1 MKCGSG
7 KHLSFQVFVWN
18 WWKSKW
24 WWWMGGERK
33 NRSSIFPWTLNLLS
47 SLLAVA
53 QVWTPVVSSSALPAS
68 STSGNG
74 NYGYKLFGNADTVT
88 VITLKSGIT
97 LPEMPICLI
106 SFQKLWIWMIEYWHL
121 IWVLITMPA
130 SVNELLQKT
139 TRLHAV
145 MGNIHFSSSYMLLPR
160 TDQNCMD
167 FVHWHDVWSMLFL
180 LAECLQ
186 RWHILP
192 WWLGEATSTLTIN
205 TRQLCLSGQ
214 KIIRPILI
222 RSLLLLE

>member
-1 MKCGSG
+1 
-7 KHLSFQVFVWN
+7 
-18 WWKSKW
+18 
-24 WWWMGGERK
+24 MGGERK

-106 SFQKLWIWMIEYWHL
+106 SFQKLWIWTIEYWHF
-121 IWVLITMPA
+121 IWVLVTMPV

-145 MGNIHFSSSYMLLPR
+145 MGNIHFSSSYMILPR

-167 FVHWHDVWSMLFL
+167 FVHWHDVLINAFSSGRMFTAMAHSSMVTWWSDKYTHNQHSS
-180 LAECLQ
+180 AV
-186 RWHILP
+186 P
-192 WWLGEATSTLTIN
+192 
-205 TRQLCLSGQ
+205 
-214 KIIRPILI
+214 
-222 RSLLLLE
+222 